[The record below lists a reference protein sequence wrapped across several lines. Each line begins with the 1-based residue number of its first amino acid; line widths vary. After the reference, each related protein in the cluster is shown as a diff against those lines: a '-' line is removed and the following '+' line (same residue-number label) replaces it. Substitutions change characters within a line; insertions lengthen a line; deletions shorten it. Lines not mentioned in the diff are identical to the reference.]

1 MSMGQR
7 ATAAQNDTDSNL
19 EDRVRWPI
27 NRLSYEELKPQEL
40 ATVEK
45 LFVARDDTPALMK
58 WVLVHRSGKF
68 HKRLVVIS
76 AFRMW
81 LLQRKKPFK
90 TQLVSWK
97 EIQLMHVQQIKVLQ
111 AGASTESASS
121 APTASIQLFV
131 SEPQGRQP
139 PQILHFDPGVHTES
153 FVRLLQ
159 RLLHGLRLVF
169 PAKQFPKVKLPPQCH
184 WEEFFPATDDST
196 IATSKISLFEAMTTA
211 YRAFCDDLSIPY
223 RFSVSTRLIE
233 CADSCVDFQYCLGFP
248 PGVNGYQQQSSL
260 QRHLLGSSSSSSS
273 AIQMREVQALA
284 RTLEHC
290 HCFDAVVVY
299 DLVMNEVGMSALF
312 QALLSPFSS
321 IRAFTLTNIDLTA
334 RSLRILQHV
343 VLQSTIKRGQQQPLP
358 LKQLDF
364 SFNTFSQAMTN
375 EMATIFELLPSGLEM
390 LQLEQCNLTPAS
402 SRRLLL
408 AMKSNTVFSSSLR
421 ELNLSGNNLS
431 GEGTRV
437 LSTWI
442 TGAFAL
448 HRLDVSQ
455 TKLDLNLFFQ
465 ALRQNSLLHE
475 SSLRVLDLSYNRMR
489 SQASQDLG
497 WILGKT
503 QSLSTLFLRG
513 MQRQF
518 SPRTLVVQSL
528 TRVSSHASAKVK
540 AAESFHCTQGL
551 KKTYLKSILAPMF
564 KNTGRALPCLVD
576 LSENDL
582 SGEKAGLLAELIDAA
597 PFVGRA
603 SLRLDC
609 TRLHDKT
616 VRRSRC
622 PD

>member
-1 MSMGQR
+1 MAQR
-7 ATAAQNDTDSNL
+7 AEEQSDDAYNS

-58 WVLVHRSGKF
+58 WVLLHKSGKF
-68 HKRLVVIS
+68 HKRLVVVS

-97 EIQLMHVQQIKVLQ
+97 EIQLMHIQQLHVLR
-111 AGASTESASS
+111 AGGSSGSTSS
-121 APTASIQLFV
+121 ASIQLFV

-159 RLLHGLRLVF
+159 RLLHDLRLVF
-169 PAKQFPKVKLPPQCH
+169 PAKQFPKVKLPSQCH
-184 WEEFFPATDDST
+184 WEEFFSATDDSS
-196 IATSKISLFEAMTTA
+196 TSSSKASLFEAMTTA
-211 YRAFCDDLSIPY
+211 YRAFCDDLSVPY
-223 RFSVSTRLIE
+223 RSSVSTRLIE
-233 CADSCVDFQYCLGFP
+233 CAGSCVDFQYCLGFP
-248 PGVNGYQQQSSL
+248 PGVNGYQQQSSQSSL
-260 QRHLLGSSSSSSS
+260 QRHLAGSSSSSNL
-273 AIQMREVQALA
+273 AIQLREVQALA

-290 HCFDAVVVY
+290 HCFDSVVVY
-299 DLVMNEVGMSALF
+299 DLAMNEVGMSALF

-364 SFNTFSQAMTN
+364 SLNAFSQAMVN
-375 EMATIFELLPSGLEM
+375 EMATIFELLPSGLEV
-390 LQLEQCNLTPAS
+390 LQLEQCSLAPTSN
-402 SRRLLL
+402 RRLLL
-408 AMKSNTVFSSSLR
+408 AMKSNTAFSSSLR

-437 LSTWI
+437 LSNWT

-455 TKLDLNLFFQ
+455 TKLDLNVFFQ

-475 SSLRVLDLSYNRMR
+475 SSLRMLDLSYNRMR

-518 SPRTLVVQSL
+518 SPRTLLVQSL
-528 TRVSSHASAKVK
+528 LRVSSHASARVK
-540 AAESFHCTQGL
+540 TESFHCTQGL
-551 KKTYLKSILAPMF
+551 KKTYLKSILAPML

-582 SGEKAGLLAELIDAA
+582 SGEKAGLLAQMVDAA

-603 SLRLDC
+603 SLRLDYTC
-609 TRLHDKT
+609 LHDKA
-616 VRRSRC
+616 VRTMPC
-622 PD
+622 CLQAG